1 MNAYLMVTMMY
12 YTSQVSSLA
21 FHAVRK
27 RREPSGCLQLQNK
40 QSTSEILN
48 MATTLH
54 CCHTGLVLWVRD
66 YIHTDKH
73 TYMLDLGQ
81 TIFTIILNL
90 TLFILTYSC
99 Q

>member
-1 MNAYLMVTMMY
+1 MY
-12 YTSQVSSLA
+12 KYECIPDGHYDVLHKSSKLIG
-21 FHAVRK
+21 FSCRT
-27 RREPSGCLQLQNK
+27 ETEQLQNK

-54 CCHTGLVLWVRD
+54 CCHTGLVLWVRY